1 MSLVAHGKAFV
12 SVKVVASDVRIE
24 RRVPNDPSF
33 NRRTSFLD
41 FEQLKDTNDGLQPFL
56 VFKINFKIKTI
67 LRSLQV
73 DHIDVGKGCDIRLG
87 RLRVFSY
94 CGLIRSKIDRAV
106 KQIASD
112 LNEIHAPAIIT
123 QLQQFLK
130 VRIGDEVAIPLLLA
144 DEKEAIVDSLV
155 QKANHIASLKAD
167 LVGDLAG
174 LVRDLNNSPK

>member
-94 CGLIRSKIDRAV
+94 CGLIRSKI
-106 KQIASD
+106 
-112 LNEIHAPAIIT
+112 E
-123 QLQQFLK
+123 
-130 VRIGDEVAIPLLLA
+130 
-144 DEKEAIVDSLV
+144 
-155 QKANHIASLKAD
+155 
-167 LVGDLAG
+167 
-174 LVRDLNNSPK
+174 